1 MATEFNTD
9 AKNKIAE
16 ALKPILAESVQLYVL
31 TLNVHWNVTGPMFQG
46 VHLLT
51 EEQYLELAPAID
63 EIAERIR
70 TLGQKA
76 PASLGA
82 FAKLGSIQDGDE
94 NADAQAMLKSLIAA
108 QTQITGR
115 IRPAIAT
122 AADAGD
128 EVTAG
133 LLTDRLTVHEKAQW
147 MLRAMLG

>member
-1 MATEFNTD
+1 MATDFNTD
-9 AKNKIAE
+9 AKSKIAE
-16 ALKPILAESVQLYVL
+16 ALKPVLAESVQLYVL
-31 TLNVHWNVTGPMFQG
+31 TQNVHWNVTGPMFQA
-46 VHLLT
+46 VHSLT

-70 TLGQKA
+70 TLGVKA

-82 FAKLGSIQDGDE
+82 FAKLGSIKDGDE
-94 NADAQAMLKSLIAA
+94 NASTDDMVRSLVEAHSQIAS
-108 QTQITGR
+108 R
-115 IRPAIAT
+115 IRPIIGT
-122 AADAGD
+122 AGDAGD